1 MLSGILWCEILF
13 RKSITFFLYLV
24 FNMIHRLFQPGYEQ
38 LQTNV
43 LGNFC
48 SKIYNVGLFPK
59 TPESMPRTIES
70 GRYAVGKS
78 FTFSGKKIIRIL
90 WMAFCNAGTVTN
102 LKTRELLRLLKWL
115 QICTVVFSDGL
126 AQL

>member
-1 MLSGILWCEILF
+1 M
-13 RKSITFFLYLV
+13 V
-24 FNMIHRLFQPGYEQ
+24 HRLLQTGYEQ
-38 LQTNV
+38 LQSNV
-43 LGNFC
+43 FENFC
-48 SKIYNVGLFPK
+48 SEICNVGLFPK
-59 TPESMPRTIES
+59 TPESVPRTVKS
-70 GRYAVGKS
+70 GRYSVGKS

-102 LKTRELLRLLKWL
+102 LKTRELLQLLKRL